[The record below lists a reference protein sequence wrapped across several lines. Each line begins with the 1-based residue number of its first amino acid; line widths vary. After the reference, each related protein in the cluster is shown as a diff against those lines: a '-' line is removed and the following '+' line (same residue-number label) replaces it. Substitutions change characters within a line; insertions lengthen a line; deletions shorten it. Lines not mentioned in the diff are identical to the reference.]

1 MPLVRIEVCDFKS
14 YRFVRNCCRHLNAY
28 ELCRGHQTIGPFKT
42 FTSVIGPN
50 GAGKSNLMDAI
61 SFVLGVKSAQ
71 LRSSQLK
78 DLVYRGRRLA
88 KNNEEG
94 DLDEVPDQEDE
105 EQEGEGT
112 AKKAWVLAVILDKDG
127 KERRFQRT

>member
-1 MPLVRIEVCDFKS
+1 MPLIRIEVCDFKS
-14 YRFVRNCCRHLNAY
+14 YRRH
-28 ELCRGHQTIGPFKT
+28 QIIGPFRN

-78 DLVYRGRRLA
+78 DLVYRGRKLA
-88 KNNEEG
+88 KADAEGEESA
-94 DLDEVPDQEDE
+94 DAQEDE
-105 EQEGEGT
+105 DEDEEGEGEGT
-112 AKKAWVLAVILDKDG
+112 AKKAWVLAVYEDEKK
-127 KERRFQRT
+127 KEWQFRRT

>member
-1 MPLVRIEVCDFKS
+1 L
-14 YRFVRNCCRHLNAY
+14 
-28 ELCRGHQTIGPFKT
+28 IGPFKN

-78 DLVYRGRRLA
+78 DLVYRGRRL
-88 KNNEEG
+88 ERTTDGGQEG
-94 DLDEVPDQEDE
+94 RETDDEGEG
-105 EQEGEGT
+105 EGEGT
-112 AKKAWVLAVILDKDG
+112 AKKAWVMAVYQDTEG
-127 KERRFQRT
+127 TEYRFQRT

>member
-1 MPLVRIEVCDFKS
+1 MLKS
-14 YRFVRNCCRHLNAY
+14 H
-28 ELCRGHQTIGPFKT
+28 RGHQTIGPFHN

-88 KNNEEG
+88 RGTQEGSEATQQDDEDEDGEEG
-94 DLDEVPDQEDE
+94 
-105 EQEGEGT
+105 GEGT
-112 AKKAWVLAVILDKDG
+112 AKKAWVLAVIKDPKG
-127 KERRFQRT
+127 KEWQFQRT

>member
-1 MPLVRIEVCDFKS
+1 MDVLIRSLRYSD
-14 YRFVRNCCRHLNAY
+14 
-28 ELCRGHQTIGPFKT
+28 HQIIGPFKN

-78 DLVYRGRRLA
+78 DLIYRGRRLA
-88 KNNEEG
+88 KQAGEAEDGG
-94 DLDEVPDQEDE
+94 DAIYDAESDVEDT
-105 EQEGEGT
+105 GEGSAT
-112 AKKAWVLAVILDKDG
+112 KAWVLAVYEDNEG
-127 KERRFQRT
+127 TQYHFQRT